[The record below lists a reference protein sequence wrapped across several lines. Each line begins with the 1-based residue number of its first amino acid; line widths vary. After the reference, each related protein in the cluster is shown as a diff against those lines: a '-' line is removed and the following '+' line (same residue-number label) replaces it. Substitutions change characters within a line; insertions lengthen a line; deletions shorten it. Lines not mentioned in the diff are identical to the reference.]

1 MENKKD
7 HEFDRKIMEL
17 DMMSNDLVS
26 ENEKELAWKDILNE
40 IEPKTNRRPMTYWLS
55 AAVIALLFTVG
66 YLLNQSKSNSY
77 NTSVNEILAV
87 NLKDGSQVSINGNSQ
102 LTVDEDFGDEE
113 RKVSLVGEAFFNINR
128 DEAKPFMIS
137 TKNGSVTVL
146 GTSFN
151 VITFN
156 TKTVVSVRSGL
167 VKLESDSE
175 EVQLSKNEKAL
186 IQEDGRIT
194 RLNWNQN
201 DYSWYTGVLEFKGE
215 SLVEISN
222 KLNDLFKKQVKIASA
237 VENCTISAKIEFETI
252 EDVLDIITET
262 LELNWRM
269 DGDTII
275 IDGDAC

>member
-1 MENKKD
+1 MENKTD
-7 HEFDRKIMEL
+7 QEFDRKIMEL
-17 DMMSNDLVS
+17 DIMSNDLVS

-40 IEPKTNRRPMTYWLS
+40 IEPKTNRRPMIYWLS
-55 AAVIALLFTVG
+55 AAAVVLLFTVG

-77 NTSVNEILAV
+77 KTSVNEILAV

-102 LTVDEDFGDEE
+102 LTLDEDFGEEE

-128 DEAKPFMIS
+128 DEAKPFVIS
-137 TKNGSVTVL
+137 TKNGAVTVL

-151 VITFN
+151 VIALN
-156 TKTVVSVRSGL
+156 GKTVVSVRSGL
-167 VKLESDSE
+167 VKLESESG
-175 EVQLSKNEKAL
+175 EVHLSQNEKAW

-194 RLNWNQN
+194 KLNWNQN

-215 SLVEISN
+215 SLVEISD
-222 KLNDLFKKQVKIASA
+222 KLNGLFKKKVKVASA
-237 VENCTISAKIEFETI
+237 IENCTISAKIEFETI

-262 LELNWRM
+262 LELSWRM

>member
-7 HEFDRKIMEL
+7 REFDRKIMEL

-40 IEPKTNRRPMTYWLS
+40 IEPKTNRRPMIYWLS
-55 AAVIALLFTVG
+55 AAAVVLLFTVG
-66 YLLNQSKSNSY
+66 YLLNQSSSSIY
-77 NTSVNEILAV
+77 ETSANEILAI
-87 NLKDGSQVSINGNSQ
+87 NLKDGSQISINGNSQ
-102 LTVDEDFGDEE
+102 VVLDEDFGEE
-113 RKVSLVGEAFFNINR
+113 YRKVSLLGEAFFNIYR
-128 DEAKPFMIS
+128 DEAKPFVIS
-137 TKNGSVTVL
+137 TKNGSITVL

-151 VITFN
+151 VFTTN
-156 TKTVVSVRSGL
+156 SQTVVSVRSGL

-175 EVQLSKNEKAL
+175 EVQLPKNEKAL

-262 LELNWRM
+262 LELSWRM
-269 DGDTII
+269 DGETII